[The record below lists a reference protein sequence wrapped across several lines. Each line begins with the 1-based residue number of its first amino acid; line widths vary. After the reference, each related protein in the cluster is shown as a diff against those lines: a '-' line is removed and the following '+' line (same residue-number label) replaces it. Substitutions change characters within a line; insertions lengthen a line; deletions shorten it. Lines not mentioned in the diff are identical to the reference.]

1 MGGAEQLTAG
11 SRLDWLRLLVAST
24 ARLLLATCASLLL
37 WCVLP
42 AAIGWQPTTV
52 LTNSMRP
59 RIAAG
64 DIAVVRS
71 VPAGSVQLRQVIL
84 FDDPDHPGRL
94 RLHRVVGVDE
104 SGRLITRGDANPVN
118 DSTPVPPGTVRGV
131 GTLRIPYVG
140 LPKVWWHERR
150 FWRIGLLS
158 ALALLIGRASRL
170 DRTVRA
176 RTGEPGGPGKPGA
189 GPPARGNE
197 QIRTPADVRSARRPA
212 AVLRAL
218 ACSVACCA
226 GGLAWP
232 ASAHAT
238 YGAVAVN
245 PSNSWSSA
253 PFYKCVNAI
262 TDDGPG
268 VYYRLNEVSGT
279 TAVDSSGNG
288 RDGRYRGSVTLGATS
303 PCVRDGGSAVTLDGS
318 TGYLGYATALNVT
331 GSYSLEL
338 WFKTTTTSGGRL
350 LGFGLSV
357 TGPSLT
363 VDRQLYLTNAG
374 RVVYGI
380 NPLLIKTV
388 TSPATYN
395 NGTWHH
401 VLATQSAAGMRLY
414 VDGALVGSDP
424 ATTTLPTYSGFLRAG
439 YDSLLGWPSAPSSYF
454 LAGSVDEVAWYDKAL
469 TATDAADHYNAGI

>member
-1 MGGAEQLTAG
+1 MGGAEQLITG

-42 AAIGWQPTTV
+42 AAIGWHPTTV
-52 LTNSMRP
+52 LTNSMGP

-71 VPAGSVQLRQVIL
+71 VPVGSVHLRQVIL
-84 FDDPDHPGRL
+84 YDDPDHAGRL
-94 RLHRVVGVDE
+94 RLHRVVGVDR
-104 SGRLITRGDANPVN
+104 SGLLITRGDANPVN

-140 LPKVWWHERR
+140 LPKVWWHEHR
-150 FWRIGLLS
+150 FWRIGLLV
-158 ALALLIGRASRL
+158 AVALLIGRATRL
-170 DRTVRA
+170 DRSVSTRVD
-176 RTGEPGGPGKPGA
+176 GSGGPGDPR
-189 GPPARGNE
+189 PERTDRNSE
-197 QIRTPADVRSARRPA
+197 QVRSATDMRRRPA
-212 AVLRAL
+212 AVLRAM

-226 GGLAWP
+226 GILAWP

-238 YGAVAVN
+238 YGAVGAN
-245 PSNSWSSA
+245 PSSTWSSA
-253 PFYKCVNAI
+253 PFYKCLNAVS
-262 TDDGPG
+262 DDGPG
-268 VYYRLNEVSGT
+268 VYYRLNEASGT
-279 TAVDSSGNG
+279 TTVDSSGNG

-303 PCVRDGGSAVTLDGS
+303 SCVRDGGSAVTLDGS

-350 LGFGLSV
+350 LGFGLSA
-357 TGPSLT
+357 TGPSLA

-380 NPLLIKTV
+380 NPVLVKTV

-395 NGTWHH
+395 DGVWHH
-401 VLATQSAAGMRLY
+401 VLATQSASGMRLY

-424 ATTTLPTYSGFLRAG
+424 ATTTLATYSGFLRAG
-439 YDSLLGWPSAPSSYF
+439 YDNLLGWPSAPSSYF
-454 LAGSVDEVAWYDKAL
+454 LAGSVDEVAWYDKTL
-469 TATDAADHYNAGI
+469 TATDAAEHYNAGV